1 MRARGAALTVSVLV
15 CCGCGG
21 DFGESPPSPEPAPA
35 PAASVPAVRPVED
48 VLVAKLTL
56 NGDPDW
62 LAADERGLWVFRQ
75 SGEVTLV
82 DPATNDVAGM
92 VDVGETHL
100 CAGIGASF
108 DSVWTCQRGDVLRI
122 DPTKMEVTERYR
134 VRKQAAQGHL
144 VGGFGHVLV
153 LTGDGSTL
161 VGINPVTDEV
171 DVEHALPARGS
182 DVVVSD
188 DALWLPCRIDDRVL
202 KVDPETGE
210 VLLDVEVANPV
221 AVAAGTGEIWVGTAT
236 DTQRLDPETGE
247 VLTTADAPAGPEG
260 AIALGEE
267 TVWVRNA
274 TDFLY
279 EVDRATGERV
289 GQVTAEGLTSS
300 GDMLVLDEE
309 VWVAAYDDQVLFR
322 LDPHA

>member
-1 MRARGAALTVSVLV
+1 MRARGAALVVSVLV
-15 CCGCGG
+15 CCACGG
-21 DFGESPPSPEPAPA
+21 DFGESPAPPEPAPA
-35 PAASVPAVRPVED
+35 PAAFVPSVRQVDD

-62 LAADERGLWVFRQ
+62 LTADERGLWVFRQ
-75 SGEVTLV
+75 SGEITLI
-82 DPATNDVAGM
+82 DTATNDVAGT
-92 VDVGETHL
+92 VDVGDTEL
-100 CAGIGASF
+100 CSGIGASF
-108 DSVWTCQRGDVLRI
+108 DSVWTCQRSDVLRI
-122 DPTKMEVTERYR
+122 DPDAMEVTHRSR

-144 VGGFGHVLV
+144 VGGFGHVWV

-161 VGINPVTDEV
+161 VGINPQTDEV
-171 DVEHALPARGS
+171 DVEHALPARGG

-221 AVAAGTGEIWVGTAT
+221 AVAAGGGEVWVGTAA
-236 DTQRLDPETGE
+236 DTQRLDPGTGE
-247 VLTTADAPAGPEG
+247 VLATADAPAGPEG
-260 AIALGEE
+260 AVALGEDR
-267 TVWVRNA
+267 VWVRNA

-289 GQVTAEGLTSS
+289 GQITAEGLTSS
-300 GDMLVLDEE
+300 GDVLVLDGE

-322 LDPHA
+322 LNPAG